1 MKNIIFDIGMVLV
14 DFHWRTTMQKLGIP
28 ENVIDTLDHNMV
40 NHPLWN
46 HFDLDDIPEAELIQK
61 FKELS
66 PECNEYIDLF
76 MNNLD
81 DVVDMFPDADKWL
94 KSLKDRGYHI
104 YLLSNYPRRL
114 FALHTPR
121 FHFLPYTDGRVVSY
135 ECHIT
140 KPDERIYQSLC
151 SKYNLIPDES
161 IFLDDR
167 QANLDAAEKLG
178 FNTLLVTDPIAVRAE
193 LENILEKENI

>member
-1 MKNIIFDIGMVLV
+1 MVLI

-28 ENVIDTLDHNMV
+28 ENVIDTLDRNMV

-46 HFDLDDIPEAELIQK
+46 HFDLDDIPESELIQK

-66 PECNEYIDLF
+66 PECSEYIDLF

-94 KSLKDRGYHI
+94 KSLKDRGYHV

-135 ECHIT
+135 EYHIT
-140 KPDERIYQSLC
+140 KPDERIYQRLC
-151 SKYNLIPDES
+151 NKYNLIPEES

-167 QANLDAAEKLG
+167 QANLDAASKLG
-178 FNTLLVTDPIAVRAE
+178 FNTLLVTDPIAVRTE
-193 LENILEKENI
+193 LESILEKESI

>member
-28 ENVIDTLDHNMV
+28 ENVIDTLDRNMV

-46 HFDLDDIPEAELIQK
+46 HFDLDDIPESELIQK

-66 PECNEYIDLF
+66 PECSEYIDLF

-94 KSLKDRGYHI
+94 KSLKDRGYHV

-135 ECHIT
+135 ECYIT
-140 KPDERIYQSLC
+140 KPDERIYQRLC
-151 SKYNLIPDES
+151 SKYSLIPEEC

-167 QANLDAAEKLG
+167 QANLDAASKLG
-178 FNTLLVTDPIAVRAE
+178 FSTLLVTDPIAVRTK
-193 LENILEKENI
+193 LESILEKENI

>member
-66 PECNEYIDLF
+66 PECSEYIDLF

-140 KPDERIYQSLC
+140 KPDKRISQCLC
-151 SKYNLIPDES
+151 SKYNLIPEEC

-178 FNTLLVTDPIAVRAE
+178 FNTILVTDPIAVRAE

>member
-14 DFHWRTTMQKLGIP
+14 DFHWKSTMEKLGIP
-28 ENVIDTLDHNMV
+28 ADVIDTLDHNMI
-40 NHPLWN
+40 NHPMWN
-46 HFDLDDIPEAELIQK
+46 HFDLDDMPEPELIK
-61 FKELS
+61 RFRELS
-66 PECNEYIDLF
+66 PECSSYIDLF

-81 DVVDMFPDADKWL
+81 EVVDMFPGADMWL
-94 KSLKDRGYHI
+94 KDLKSRGYNI

-135 ECHIT
+135 EYHVT
-140 KPDERIYQSLC
+140 KPDAAIYEHLC
-151 SKYNLIPDES
+151 NKYNLVPEES

-167 QANLDAAEKLG
+167 QANLDAAAKLG
-178 FNTLLVTDPIAVRAE
+178 FHTLLVTDPIGVRGA
-193 LENILEKENI
+193 LDDILAHE

>member
-1 MKNIIFDIGMVLV
+1 
-14 DFHWRTTMQKLGIP
+14 MQKLGIP

-66 PECNEYIDLF
+66 PECVEYIDLF

-114 FALHTPR
+114 FALHTLR

-140 KPDERIYQSLC
+140 KPDERIYQCLC
-151 SKYNLIPDES
+151 SKYNLIPEEC

-178 FNTLLVTDPIAVRAE
+178 FNTILVTDPITVRAE

>member
-1 MKNIIFDIGMVLV
+1 MKNIIFDIGMVLI

-28 ENVIDTLDHNMV
+28 ENVIDTLDRNMV

-46 HFDLDDIPEAELIQK
+46 HFDLDDIPESELIQK

-66 PECNEYIDLF
+66 PECSEYIDLF

-94 KSLKDRGYHI
+94 KSLKDRGYHV

-135 ECHIT
+135 EYHIT
-140 KPDERIYQSLC
+140 KPDERIYQRLC
-151 SKYNLIPDES
+151 NKYNLIPEES

-167 QANLDAAEKLG
+167 QANLDAASKLG
-178 FNTLLVTDPIAVRAE
+178 FNTLLVTDPIAVRTE
-193 LENILEKENI
+193 LESILEKESI

>member
-28 ENVIDTLDHNMV
+28 ENVIDTLDRNMV

-46 HFDLDDIPEAELIQK
+46 HFDLDDIPESELIQK

-66 PECNEYIDLF
+66 PECSEYIDLF

-94 KSLKDRGYHI
+94 KSLKDRGYHV

-140 KPDERIYQSLC
+140 KPDERIYQRLS
-151 SKYNLIPDES
+151 SKYNLIPEEC

-178 FNTLLVTDPIAVRAE
+178 FNTLLVTDPIAVRTE
-193 LENILEKENI
+193 LDNILEKENI

>member
-28 ENVIDTLDHNMV
+28 ENVIDTLDRKMV

-46 HFDLDDIPEAELIQK
+46 HFDLDDIPESELIQK

-66 PECNEYIDLF
+66 PECSEYIDLF

-94 KSLKDRGYHI
+94 KSLKDRGYHV

-140 KPDERIYQSLC
+140 KPDERIYQRLS
-151 SKYNLIPDES
+151 SKYNLIPEEC

-178 FNTLLVTDPIAVRAE
+178 FNTLLVTDPIAVRTE
-193 LENILEKENI
+193 LDNILEKENI

>member
-1 MKNIIFDIGMVLV
+1 
-14 DFHWRTTMQKLGIP
+14 MQKLGIP
-28 ENVIDTLDHNMV
+28 ENVIDTLDRNMV

-46 HFDLDDIPEAELIQK
+46 HFDLDDIPESELIQK

-66 PECNEYIDLF
+66 PECSEYIDLF

-94 KSLKDRGYHI
+94 NSLKDRGYHV

-140 KPDERIYQSLC
+140 KPDERIYQRLC
-151 SKYNLIPDES
+151 SKYNLIPEES

-167 QANLDAAEKLG
+167 QANLDAASKLG
-178 FNTLLVTDPIAVRAE
+178 FSTLLVTDPIAVRTE
-193 LENILEKENI
+193 LENILEKESI

>member
-66 PECNEYIDLF
+66 PECSEYIDLF

-94 KSLKDRGYHI
+94 KSLKDRGYHV

-140 KPDERIYQSLC
+140 KPDERIYQCLC
-151 SKYNLIPDES
+151 NKYNLIPEEC

-167 QANLDAAEKLG
+167 QANLDEASKLG

>member
-1 MKNIIFDIGMVLV
+1 MKSIIFDIGMVLI

-28 ENVIDTLDHNMV
+28 ENVIDTLDRNMV

-46 HFDLDDIPEAELIQK
+46 HFDLDDIPESELIQK

-66 PECNEYIDLF
+66 PECSEYIDLF

-94 KSLKDRGYHI
+94 KSLKDRGYHV

-140 KPDERIYQSLC
+140 KPDERIYQRLC
-151 SKYNLIPDES
+151 NKYNLIPEES

-167 QANLDAAEKLG
+167 QANLDAASKLG
-178 FNTLLVTDPIAVRAE
+178 FNTLLVTDPMAVRTE
-193 LENILEKENI
+193 LENILEKESI

>member
-28 ENVIDTLDHNMV
+28 ENVIDTLDRSMV

-46 HFDLDDIPEAELIQK
+46 HFDLDDIPESELIQK

-66 PECNEYIDLF
+66 PECSEYIDLF

-94 KSLKDRGYHI
+94 KSLKDRGYHV

-140 KPDERIYQSLC
+140 KPDERIYQRLS
-151 SKYNLIPDES
+151 SKYNLIPEEC

-178 FNTLLVTDPIAVRAE
+178 FNTLLVTDPIAVRTE
-193 LENILEKENI
+193 LDNILEKENI

>member
-46 HFDLDDIPEAELIQK
+46 HFDLDDIPESELIQK

-66 PECNEYIDLF
+66 PECSEYIDLF

-94 KSLKDRGYHI
+94 KSLKDRGYHV

-140 KPDERIYQSLC
+140 KPD
-151 SKYNLIPDES
+151 
-161 IFLDDR
+161 
-167 QANLDAAEKLG
+167 
-178 FNTLLVTDPIAVRAE
+178 
-193 LENILEKENI
+193 

>member
-1 MKNIIFDIGMVLV
+1 MKNIIFDIGMVLI

-28 ENVIDTLDHNMV
+28 ENIIDTLDRNMV

-46 HFDLDDIPEAELIQK
+46 HFDLDDIPESELIQK

-66 PECNEYIDLF
+66 PECSEYIDLF

-94 KSLKDRGYHI
+94 KSLKDRGYHV

-140 KPDERIYQSLC
+140 KPDERIYQRLS
-151 SKYNLIPDES
+151 SKYNLIPEEC

-178 FNTLLVTDPIAVRAE
+178 FNTLLVTDPIAVRTE
-193 LENILEKENI
+193 LDNILEKENI

>member
-1 MKNIIFDIGMVLV
+1 
-14 DFHWRTTMQKLGIP
+14 
-28 ENVIDTLDHNMV
+28 
-40 NHPLWN
+40 
-46 HFDLDDIPEAELIQK
+46 
-61 FKELS
+61 
-66 PECNEYIDLF
+66 

-94 KSLKDRGYHI
+94 KSLKDRGYHV

-114 FALHTPR
+114 VALHTPR

-140 KPDERIYQSLC
+140 KPDERIYQRLS
-151 SKYNLIPDES
+151 SKYNLIPEEC

-178 FNTLLVTDPIAVRAE
+178 FNTLLVTDPIAVRTE
-193 LENILEKENI
+193 LDNILEKENI

>member
-28 ENVIDTLDHNMV
+28 ENVIDTLNHNMV

-46 HFDLDDIPEAELIQK
+46 HFDLDDIPESELIRK

-66 PECNEYIDLF
+66 PECGEYIDLF

-140 KPDERIYQSLC
+140 KPDERIYQRLS
-151 SKYNLIPDES
+151 SKYNLIPEEC

-178 FNTLLVTDPIAVRAE
+178 FNTILVTDPIAVRAE

>member
-46 HFDLDDIPEAELIQK
+46 HFDLDDIPESELIQK

-66 PECNEYIDLF
+66 PECSEYIDLF

-94 KSLKDRGYHI
+94 KSLKDRGYHV

-140 KPDERIYQSLC
+140 KPAERIYQRLC
-151 SKYNLIPDES
+151 SKYNLIPEEC

-167 QANLDAAEKLG
+167 QANLDAASKLD
-178 FNTLLVTDPIAVRAE
+178 FNTLLVTDPIAVRTK
-193 LENILEKENI
+193 LESILEKENI

>member
-28 ENVIDTLDHNMV
+28 ENVIDTLDRNMV

-46 HFDLDDIPEAELIQK
+46 HFDLDDIPESELIQK

-66 PECNEYIDLF
+66 PECSEYIDLF

-94 KSLKDRGYHI
+94 KSLKDRGYHV

-140 KPDERIYQSLC
+140 KPDERIYQRLC
-151 SKYNLIPDES
+151 NKYNLIPDES

-167 QANLDAAEKLG
+167 QANLDAASKLG

>member
-28 ENVIDTLDHNMV
+28 ENVIDTLDRSMV

-46 HFDLDDIPEAELIQK
+46 HFDLDDIPESELIQK

-66 PECNEYIDLF
+66 PECSEYIDLF

-94 KSLKDRGYHI
+94 KSLKGRGYHV

-135 ECHIT
+135 ECQIT
-140 KPDERIYQSLC
+140 KPDERIYQRLC
-151 SKYNLIPDES
+151 SKYNLIPEEC

-178 FNTLLVTDPIAVRAE
+178 FNTLLVTDPIAVRTE
-193 LENILEKENI
+193 LDNILEKENI

>member
-28 ENVIDTLDHNMV
+28 ENVIDTLDRNMV

-46 HFDLDDIPEAELIQK
+46 HFDLDDIPESELIQK

-66 PECNEYIDLF
+66 PECSEYIDLF

-94 KSLKDRGYHI
+94 KSLKDSGYHV

-140 KPDERIYQSLC
+140 KPDERIYQRLC
-151 SKYNLIPDES
+151 SKYNLIPDEC

-167 QANLDAAEKLG
+167 QANLDAASKLD
-178 FNTLLVTDPIAVRAE
+178 FNTLLVLSLIH
-193 LENILEKENI
+193 I

>member
-1 MKNIIFDIGMVLV
+1 MKNIIFDIGMVLI

-28 ENVIDTLDHNMV
+28 ENVINTLDHNMI

-46 HFDLDDIPEAELIQK
+46 HFDLDDIPESELIQK

-66 PECNEYIDLF
+66 PECSEYIDLF

-81 DVVDMFPDADKWL
+81 DVIDMLPDADKWL
-94 KSLKDRGYHI
+94 RSLKDRGYHI

-140 KPDERIYQSLC
+140 KPDAGIYQHLC
-151 SKYNLIPDES
+151 SKYNIIPEES

-193 LENILEKENI
+193 LESLLEKETV

>member
-28 ENVIDTLDHNMV
+28 ENVIDTLDRSMV

-46 HFDLDDIPEAELIQK
+46 HFDLDDIPESELIQK

-66 PECNEYIDLF
+66 PECSEYIDLF

-94 KSLKDRGYHI
+94 KSLKDRGYHV

-140 KPDERIYQSLC
+140 KPDERIYQRLS
-151 SKYNLIPDES
+151 SKYNLIPEEC

-178 FNTLLVTDPIAVRAE
+178 FNTLLVTNPIAVRTE
-193 LENILEKENI
+193 LDNILEKENI